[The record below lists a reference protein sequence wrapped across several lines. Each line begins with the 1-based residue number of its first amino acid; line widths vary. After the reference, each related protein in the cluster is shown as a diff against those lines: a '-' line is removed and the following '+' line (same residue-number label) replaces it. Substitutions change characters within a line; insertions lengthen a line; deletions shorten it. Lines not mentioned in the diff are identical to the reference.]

1 MESLRSGQVAIV
13 DQNMGV
19 ADRIARLVIMQIVEI
34 GHTFSMQLTVLSV
47 HIQTGLQGG
56 NSIPVQW
63 FQVGKN
69 PFCLLQI
76 ALSCRLFHGTAKTA
90 QPAAAC

>member
-1 MESLRSGQVAIV
+1 
-13 DQNMGV
+13 MGV

-34 GHTFSMQLTVLSV
+34 GNTFSRQLPVLPL

-63 FQVGKN
+63 LQVGKN

-76 ALSCRLFHGTAKTA
+76 AISGRLFHDTAEIA